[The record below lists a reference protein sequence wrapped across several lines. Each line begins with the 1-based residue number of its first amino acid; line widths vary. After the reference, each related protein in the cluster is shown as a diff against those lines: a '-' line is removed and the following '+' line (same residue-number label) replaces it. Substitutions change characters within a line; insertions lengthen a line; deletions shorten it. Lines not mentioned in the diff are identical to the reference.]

1 MPAPCSLRA
10 AHHAAPLRPRASRL
24 LEPPLHRVHARAQ
37 RRAAGG
43 DAVRCDGAEP
53 GGAAAVAGCVTGRE
67 GDCGRGCGGAG
78 VGGARRSLALSADT
92 FAPMADTF
100 PPMVDLIADHL
111 PVIVDHSGIGS
122 TGWYHQ

>member
-24 LEPPLHRVHARAQ
+24 LEPTLHRVHARVQ
-37 RRAAGG
+37 RLVAGG
-43 DAVRCDGAEP
+43 VG
-53 GGAAAVAGCVTGRE
+53 GRE
-67 GDCGRGCGGAG
+67 GGCARGCGGAG
-78 VGGARRSLALSADT
+78 VGGARRSLAFSADT

-100 PPMVDLIADHL
+100 PPMVALIADHL